1 MLQADPVN
9 QTERLYKIEQML
21 SESGVVPITTLL
33 ERLEISRAT
42 FKRDLDYLRDHLGV
56 HGRLAG
62 TEFSGI
68 YEIEADSRAK
78 LASESGEVIATA
90 GQGT

>member
-42 FKRDLDYLRDHLGV
+42 FKRD
-56 HGRLAG
+56 
-62 TEFSGI
+62 
-68 YEIEADSRAK
+68 
-78 LASESGEVIATA
+78 
-90 GQGT
+90 